1 MTRKRRSGAAGPAL
15 PGKGADAIKGGA
27 DPVSNIPDSISAPVP
42 GSEEDQ
48 AQRETTARQ
57 APARRGGVLSEISRF
72 SVSTYKLT
80 RGFGSLVK
88 LIGSENDVTRT
99 ELSGAIDLAVEGF
112 YRHPLMKG
120 TGKLTSYLRGRGLIP
135 NEQSTE
141 ELIRYIVDQ
150 VLSRSPMPIPD
161 ALVQEFWDFFDELF
175 ASPEL
180 KGLGELTVDMVRLV
194 LRTYEP
200 ILVEV
205 INVLKAGRRFNEWQ
219 VREVLRRAGVVRQD
233 LAIVRRQIKAL
244 RYIRP
249 FFQTDPKDFS
259 AQAKIVA
266 QMVGEFGPF
275 FVKMA
280 QIAAANA
287 DFLPDEIARE
297 LAVFHEDVP
306 AMTEEEVHHAFMEC
320 YGKLPNQVFL
330 DFDAS
335 RPVKSGSIG
344 SVYLA
349 KKPFLEEGREVLRPV
364 VIKVGR
370 HNIDR
375 EFAIGKMVLGLAI
388 MSSQYWAPHS
398 KLTPFL
404 RAMQEQ
410 VDEFVAGFVEELDFE
425 AEAQNHL
432 RFYERSQGTRQ
443 WRVPELYG
451 HSHRILEMEYLSDAA
466 SLTRALARMS
476 KRERRRFQSQ
486 VSERLLYAVLQ
497 HVFLYNEIHGD
508 LHPGNVM
515 IGSDGGLHLIDWGN
529 VVQLEGKV
537 GPVWNYLVAAVLAD
551 TSMIADSLVAMST
564 QPEENAKRWN
574 EIKAL
579 LDETLMKKSVT
590 PLTARNFLSE
600 LRRGGVDGLHRRG
613 QTVLHLM
620 SNTQQS
626 GLVLKRDYLHL
637 SRALFAAAG
646 SFGSLYEDT
655 SKRLMLRDVVRSVV
669 RLPLTATQDV
679 LHNEAV
685 TWRKRLVRLLP
696 LPSFLKKRLVPPP
709 KPAPKYIGR
718 AAPKPIILPPG
729 AAHGTAR
736 VG

>member
-1 MTRKRRSGAAGPAL
+1 MKSAPPGDDAPASRKAGTARE
-15 PGKGADAIKGGA
+15 AQA
-27 DPVSNIPDSISAPVP
+27 DPPMGGDGSRPATAASA
-42 GSEEDQ
+42 GSRKQ
-48 AQRETTARQ
+48 
-57 APARRGGVLSEISRF
+57 GVLQEISRF
-72 SVSTYKLT
+72 SVSTYRLT
-80 RGFGSLVK
+80 RGFGSVVR
-88 LIGSENDVTRT
+88 LIRSETDVTRE
-99 ELSGAIDLAVEGF
+99 ELATAIDRAVEGF

-120 TGKLTSYLRGRGLIP
+120 TGRLTSYLRGRRLIP
-135 NEQSTE
+135 NEESTE

-150 VLSRSPMPIPD
+150 VLSRSPVPIPEG
-161 ALVQEFWDFFDELF
+161 LVNEFWNFFDELF

-200 ILVEV
+200 LLVEV

-219 VREVLRRAGVVRQD
+219 VREVMRRAGVVRQD
-233 LAIVRRQIKAL
+233 LGIMRRQIKAL
-244 RYIRP
+244 RHIRP
-249 FFQTDPKDFS
+249 FFQTDPKDFA
-259 AQAKIVA
+259 AQARIVA

-287 DFLPDEIARE
+287 EFLPGEIARE

-306 AMTEEEVHHAFMEC
+306 AMGEEEVLAAFMEC
-320 YGKLPNQVFL
+320 YGRPPHQVFL
-330 DFDAS
+330 DLDPA

-344 SVYLA
+344 SVYFA
-349 KKPFLEEGREVLRPV
+349 KKPFLEDGREVLKPV

-375 EFAIGKMVLGLAI
+375 EFAIGRMVLGLAI

-410 VDEFVAGFVEELDFE
+410 VDEFVAGFIEELDFE
-425 AEAQNHL
+425 SEAQNHL
-432 RFYERSQGTRQ
+432 RFYERSLNTRQ

-451 HSHRILEMEYLSDAA
+451 HSHRILEMEYLSDGA
-466 SLTRALARMS
+466 SLTRALARMG

-497 HVFLYNEIHGD
+497 HVFVYHELHGD

-515 IGSDGGLHLIDWGN
+515 VGSDGAVHLIDWGN
-529 VVQLEGKV
+529 VVQLDGKL

-551 TSMIADSLVAMST
+551 TAMIADSLVRMST
-564 QPEENAKRWN
+564 QPEENARRRDR
-574 EIKAL
+574 IKAT
-579 LDETLMKKSVT
+579 LDETLMKKGVT
-590 PLTARNFLSE
+590 PLTARNFLFE
-600 LRRGGVDGLHRRG
+600 LRRGGFEGLYRRG
-613 QTVLHLM
+613 QTVLHLI
-620 SNTQQS
+620 SNTQQA

-646 SFGSLYEDT
+646 SLGSLYEDT
-655 SKRLMLRDVVRSVV
+655 SRQAMIHDVVRSLA
-669 RLPLTATQDV
+669 RLPLNLTQDV
-679 LHNEAV
+679 LHQEV
-685 TWRKRLVRLLP
+685 GSWRRRLARVLP
-696 LPSFLKKRLVPPP
+696 LPEYLKRRLMPPSP
-709 KPAPKYIGR
+709 PR
-718 AAPKPIILPPG
+718 ARPLGKEASPPIIVP
-729 AAHGTAR
+729 AAVQRSTSPAI
-736 VG
+736 